1 MPLLVSSDEA
11 HWADGA
17 MMPAAAPNETSKEI
31 VCSVCANPQPQ
42 YSWTFN
48 NETLRDGIIVVG
60 RKIILDVVKTQDY
73 GFYACTASNEVG
85 GGQRSATFHIVL
97 VERGML
103 MSYYILYSVIYVIG

>member
-17 MMPAAAPNETSKEI
+17 MMIAASQNETSKEI
-31 VCSVCANPQPQ
+31 VCSVCANPPPQ

-48 NETLRDGIIVVG
+48 NKALRDGIIVVG
-60 RKIILDVVKTQDY
+60 HRIILDVVNTQDY

-85 GGQRSATFHIVL
+85 GGQRSATFDIDL

-103 MSYYILYSVIYVIG
+103 LSYILYSIIYVIG